1 MTFEELWKAAL
12 GEIELQISRANFKT
26 WFQNTSIVEKKD
38 GLVTI
43 AVPNSFTKE
52 WLENKY
58 NKYILRSLRNLD
70 QETKDVAYQIH
81 TERSDPNGAK
91 RLADKKS
98 ETRLRE
104 QLEFHELDID
114 KSTNLNPRYT
124 FENFIVGASNELA
137 HAASM
142 AVSQELGKK
151 YNPFFIYGGVGLGKT
166 HLIQAIGNKVKED
179 KTKKI
184 KYTTSEKFTSEVVSA
199 IRSGSMEDL
208 KKRWR
213 EIDLLIIDDIQF
225 IAGKEKTQEEF
236 FHTFNTLYEANKQI
250 IISSDRP
257 PKSIQTLEERLKSR
271 FEGGMIADIQYPD
284 LETRIAILRAKA
296 AEKQFTASDEVFQ
309 YIAANFQKNI
319 RELEGALNRVIA
331 NCRMTNKE
339 LAVDDVKK
347 SLIGILATPKQPT
360 TFKNIIRVVADFYGA
375 SEKELIERSRKK
387 EIVKP
392 RQIAMYLMREE
403 LKSSYP
409 FIGSKLGGRDHTTAI
424 HACEKI
430 DKEVNA
436 DSNLCDEIN
445 LIREKIYN
453 L

>member
-26 WFQNTSIVEKKD
+26 WFQNTSIIEKKD
-38 GLVTI
+38 GLITI
-43 AVPNSFTKE
+43 AVPNSFSKE

-58 NKYILRSLRNLD
+58 DKYILRSLRNLD
-70 QETKDVAYQIH
+70 QEIKGVAYQIH
-81 TERSDPNGAK
+81 HEQSDLSGVK
-91 RLADKKS
+91 HSADKKS
-98 ETRLRE
+98 ETGLKE
-104 QLEFHELDID
+104 QLEFNELDID
-114 KSTNLNPRYT
+114 KNTNLNPRYT

-137 HAASM
+137 HAASI

-166 HLIQAIGNKVKED
+166 HLIQAIGNKIKED
-179 KTKKI
+179 RIKKI

-199 IRSGSMEDL
+199 IRSGNMEDF

-225 IAGKEKTQEEF
+225 LAGKEKTQEEF

-250 IISSDRP
+250 ILSSDRP

-271 FEGGMIADIQYPD
+271 FEGGMIADVQYPD

-296 AEKQFTASDEVFQ
+296 AEKKFTASDEVFQ
-309 YIAANFQKNI
+309 YIATNFQKNI

-331 NCRMTNKE
+331 NYRLSGKE
-339 LAVDDVKK
+339 LVVDDAKK
-347 SLIGILATPKQPT
+347 VLAGILATPKQPT
-360 TFKNIIRVVADFYGA
+360 TFKNIIKIVADFYGVN
-375 SEKELIERSRKK
+375 EKELIERSRKK

-392 RQIAMYLMREE
+392 RQIVMYMMREE
-403 LKSSYP
+403 LKSSFP

-430 DKEVNA
+430 DKEVNT
-436 DSNLCDEIN
+436 DHNICDEIN